1 MAMFNSYVKLP
12 KGILNHLWHYTW
24 TNQGQRFTAI
34 LWDLEMP
41 CHVLTWS
48 EAEQWHI
55 IYYICILYLYIY
67 IYYIYILCIS
77 YTYVHIETIEYSC
90 LLPTQWSIPGT
101 NNFRRIC
108 VTFQKSGYL
117 KKTSGSMLSIPTV
130 IRIWQQQPI
139 LECLACLRVDDTIF
153 VGCWFKPY
161 F

>member
-12 KGILNHLWHYTW
+12 EGILNHLWHYTW

-55 IYYICILYLYIY
+55 IYYICILYLYILHIY
-67 IYYIYILCIS
+67 IYYV
-77 YTYVHIETIEYSC
+77 YTYVHIKTIEYSC

-130 IRIWQQQPI
+130 IRIWQTTAHFGVSCVPT
-139 LECLACLRVDDTIF
+139 CRWHHF
-153 VGCWFKPY
+153 CWFNPY

>member
-12 KGILNHLWHYTW
+12 EGILNHLWHYTW

-55 IYYICILYLYIY
+55 IYYICILYLYILHIY
-67 IYYIYILCIS
+67 IYYV
-77 YTYVHIETIEYSC
+77 YTYVHIKTIEYSC

-117 KKTSGSMLSIPTV
+117 KKQVVPCFPYPLWFESDK
-130 IRIWQQQPI
+130 QQPI

-153 VGCWFKPY
+153 VGSIPTFRA
-161 F
+161 